1 MEIDNAAQVIPADKP
16 IYVISIATVDD
27 VPEILALQA
36 ENQAARGGFLSIEF
50 PALWFEKVIKDMPI
64 VVARRDGRL
73 VGYLVSSPPGST
85 QHLSLP
91 QAKQRAYSGRRGAYN
106 SGPLCIVQN
115 ERGRG
120 LIAKLFETQR
130 SLLAGREGIAFIRR
144 DNAAS
149 RAVHARYGFR
159 EVAEFSHEGVDYL
172 VVSYF
177 AETIVPANNRKECP

>member
-1 MEIDNAAQVIPADKP
+1 MEIDNAAQLIPADKS
-16 IYVISIATVDD
+16 IYLISIATMND
-27 VPEILALQA
+27 VPEILALQS
-36 ENQAARGGFLSIEF
+36 ENQVTRGGFLSIEF
-50 PALWFEKVIKDMPI
+50 PAPWFETVIKDMPT

-73 VGYLVSSPPGST
+73 VGYLVSSQPAST
-85 QHLSLP
+85 QHLPLP
-91 QAKQRAYSGRRGAYN
+91 QAKQRAYAGRRGAYN

-149 RAVHARYGFR
+149 RVVHARYDFR
-159 EVAEFSHEGVDYL
+159 EVAEFSHGGVDYL

-177 AETIVPANNRKECP
+177 AE